1 MDWVAL
7 EVDQTAGGV
16 LILRDKRA
24 LENMEAMVGTYS
36 ILVKW
41 QGVMNGFIWAC
52 LGVYGLNENNEKGHM
67 WDELVGI

>member
-7 EVDQTAGGV
+7 EADQSAGGV

-52 LGVYGLNENNEKGHM
+52 LGVYGPNENNEKGHM